1 MSDASLTVEFD
12 TNAAITV
19 GTIMNTEML
28 DGTNV
33 AAFGEQSLDYVQEH
47 PGLNLL
53 INFEN
58 IRYMSSA
65 GLTELLR
72 IREALMPNNGAVQLW
87 GVNKDIANV
96 FRITNLDKIFKIHN
110 DESLDQACTCF
121 SQSVQPE
128 SGN

>member
-1 MSDASLTVEFD
+1 MSDASLKVEFNTSD
-12 TNAAITV
+12 SITI
-19 GTIMNTEML
+19 GTILNTEML

-33 AAFGEQSLDYVQEH
+33 ATFGAQSLDYVQEH

-72 IREALMPNNGAVQLW
+72 IREALKPQNGDVQLW

-96 FRITNLDKIFKIHN
+96 FRITNLDKIFKIHH
-110 DESLDQACTCF
+110 DESLDQARSCF

-128 SGN
+128 PGM